1 MVKADGTSV
10 LAALLNGAVLLF
22 VALSGI
28 RRPVAR

>member
-1 MVKADGTSV
+1 MAKSGGAFV

-22 VALSGI
+22 VALAGI